1 MTVSL
6 RGTSV
11 IHMSLFQ
18 FGFERR
24 KCPSALAETSVRRE
38 RSVKEEEKEEF
49 EEEGSKEDG
58 DKAQAA
64 IAKTWKVPKSQ

>member
-6 RGTSV
+6 TVAHQSSW
-11 IHMSLFQ
+11 HMSLFH

-24 KCPSALAETSVRRE
+24 KCLSALAGTSVRRE
-38 RSVKEEEKEEF
+38 RPVKEEEKEEF

-58 DKAQAA
+58 DKAPAA
-64 IAKTWKVPKSQ
+64 NT